1 MSTHLKTP
9 FSVNNVGDIVDANKK
24 TVAMTCYPLHT
35 KTNVLLAAA
44 PELLALLI
52 EVVSELSDTDDEGL
66 IEHTDWMMK
75 ARATIAKAKG
85 E

>member
-1 MSTHLKTP
+1 MFIYKIKDGFVLREREDLDSLAIIP
-9 FSVNNVGDIVDANKK
+9 DSDRASEDA
-24 TVAMTCYPLHT
+24 
-35 KTNVLLAAA
+35 VLFAAA

-52 EVVSELSDTDDEGL
+52 EIVSELSDTDEEGL
-66 IEHTDWMMK
+66 IEHTEWMMK

>member
-1 MSTHLKTP
+1 MNTKKWHIEDVGGIVNEEGTGIA
-9 FSVNNVGDIVDANKK
+9 SVRLIGKEEVNENATLI
-24 TVAMTCYPLHT
+24 
-35 KTNVLLAAA
+35 AAA

-52 EVVSELSDTDDEGL
+52 EVVSELSDTDEEGL
-66 IEHTDWMMK
+66 IEHTEWMMK